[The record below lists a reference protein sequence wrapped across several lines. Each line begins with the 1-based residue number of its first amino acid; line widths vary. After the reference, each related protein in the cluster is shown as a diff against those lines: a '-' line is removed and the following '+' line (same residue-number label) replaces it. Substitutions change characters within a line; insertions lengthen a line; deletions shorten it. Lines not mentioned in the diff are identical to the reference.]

1 MDEDQLFL
9 RAAKPLPP
17 GIDEYTYRMLDDL
30 DCVKAQL
37 AQIPR
42 RRELWHAVALGM
54 AIGAGVSV
62 MLAEAI
68 SRVLISGERCNSA

>member
-9 RAAKPLPP
+9 FPTKPPP
-17 GIDEYTYRMLDDL
+17 SGIDEHTYRMLDDL
-30 DCVKAQL
+30 DCLKAQL

-54 AIGAGVSV
+54 AIGAGVAV
-62 MLAEAI
+62 MLSEAI
-68 SRVLISGERCNSA
+68 SRACS

>member
-9 RAAKPLPP
+9 GAMKPPP
-17 GIDEYTYRMLDDL
+17 AGIDEHTYRMLDDL

-37 AQIPR
+37 AKIPR

-54 AIGAGVSV
+54 AISAGVAV

-68 SRVLISGERCNSA
+68 SQACS